1 MTQKHYGPSVLFAKE
16 DEPLIRAA
24 AAAAGQSVGEYIRSA
39 TMLRI
44 AEDSMVSTIRDGVIA
59 YVDNPADDNYLE

>member
-1 MTQKHYGPSVLFAKE
+1 MTQKHYRPSVLFAKE

-44 AEDSMVSTIRDGVIA
+44 AEDAMVSSISDGVIS
-59 YVDNPADDNYLE
+59 YIDNPKEE